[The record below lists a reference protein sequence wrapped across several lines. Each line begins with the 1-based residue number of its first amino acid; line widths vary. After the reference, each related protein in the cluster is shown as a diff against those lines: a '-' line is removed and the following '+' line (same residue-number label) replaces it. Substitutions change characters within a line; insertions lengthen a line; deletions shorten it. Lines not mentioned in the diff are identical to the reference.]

1 MIYLPGELA
10 VYLELNINQ
19 LNQRTMLYLIAF
31 MVLLIVL
38 LVFTTIVLA
47 VESYFWLYDKI
58 KNKVLK
64 NLLTFFYISLGV
76 AFVYLYILLG
86 IYFSD

>member
-1 MIYLPGELA
+1 
-10 VYLELNINQ
+10 
-19 LNQRTMLYLIAF
+19 MLYLIAF

-64 NLLTFFYISLGV
+64 NLLTFFYMSLGV

>member
-1 MIYLPGELA
+1 
-10 VYLELNINQ
+10 
-19 LNQRTMLYLIAF
+19 MLYLIAF

-38 LVFTTIVLA
+38 LVCTTIVLA

-86 IYFSD
+86 IYFPD

>member
-1 MIYLPGELA
+1 
-10 VYLELNINQ
+10 
-19 LNQRTMLYLIAF
+19 MLYLTAF
-31 MVLLIVL
+31 KVLLIVL

>member
-1 MIYLPGELA
+1 
-10 VYLELNINQ
+10 
-19 LNQRTMLYLIAF
+19 MLYLIAF

>member
-1 MIYLPGELA
+1 MK
-10 VYLELNINQ
+10 LNINQ

-38 LVFTTIVLA
+38 LVCTTIVLA

>member
-1 MIYLPGELA
+1 M
-10 VYLELNINQ
+10 VCLELNINQ

>member
-1 MIYLPGELA
+1 MVCLK
-10 VYLELNINQ
+10 LNINQ

>member
-1 MIYLPGELA
+1 M
-10 VYLELNINQ
+10 VCLELNINQ

-31 MVLLIVL
+31 MVLLIVI
-38 LVFTTIVLA
+38 LVCTTIVLA

>member
-1 MIYLPGELA
+1 MK
-10 VYLELNINQ
+10 LNINQ

>member
-1 MIYLPGELA
+1 M
-10 VYLELNINQ
+10 ELNINQ

>member
-1 MIYLPGELA
+1 
-10 VYLELNINQ
+10 
-19 LNQRTMLYLIAF
+19 MLYLIAF

-38 LVFTTIVLA
+38 LVCTTIVLA

>member
-1 MIYLPGELA
+1 
-10 VYLELNINQ
+10 
-19 LNQRTMLYLIAF
+19 MLYLIAF

-58 KNKVLK
+58 KNRVLK
-64 NLLTFFYISLGV
+64 NLLTFFYIFLGI

>member
-1 MIYLPGELA
+1 
-10 VYLELNINQ
+10 
-19 LNQRTMLYLIAF
+19 MLYLIAF

-76 AFVYLYILLG
+76 TFVYLYILLG